1 MQRIIRRTNI
11 MNHRLNTWLIFLFL
25 TIFTLATIYP
35 VLNILSISLRTDN
48 AFQSK
53 SLSFWEYDEPYVDQN
68 ENGIRDSDES
78 FTDVNSN
85 GSWDRGSGFQSY
97 KILFTATP
105 FLRWAWNSFLVTLVV
120 TLTGVVLASTAGYAL
135 SRFNFMGK
143 QFTMVSLLTTQ
154 MFPATMLLLPF
165 FILLSK
171 LGLINSYGGLIIIYS
186 STALPFCIWQMKGYY
201 DTIPPSLEEAARLD
215 GCSRFSAFYRIILP
229 LSAPALVITA
239 LFSFMAS
246 WNEYV
251 VAAIVLQDPEL
262 YTLPLGLKSFQA
274 SLSTQWGL
282 YAAAAVLVSIPV
294 AVLFIS
300 LAKYLVSGLTM
311 GSVKG

>member
-1 MQRIIRRTNI
+1 
-11 MNHRLNTWLIFLFL
+11 MNNKLKTWLIFTFL
-25 TIFTLATIYP
+25 TIFTLFTVYP
-35 VLNILSISLRTDN
+35 VLNIISVSLRTDN
-48 AFQSK
+48 AFQTK
-53 SLSFWEYDEPYVDQN
+53 SLSVLDFDEEYTDINNNGNWDKGEPFNDEN
-68 ENGIRDSDES
+68 FN
-78 FTDVNSN
+78 N
-85 GSWDRGSGFQSY
+85 SWDSGSSLNSY
-97 KILFTATP
+97 KTLFTETS

-120 TLTGVVLASTAGYAL
+120 TITGVALASTGGYAI
-135 SRFNFMGK
+135 SRFNFKGR
-143 QFTMVSLLTTQ
+143 QFTMISLLTTQ

-171 LGLINSYGGLIIIYS
+171 LGLINSYIGLIIIYS

-201 DTIPPSLEEAARLD
+201 DTLPAALEESARLD
-215 GCSRFSAFYRIILP
+215 GCSQFQAFYKIILP
-229 LSAPALVITA
+229 LSSPALVITA

-274 SLSTQWGL
+274 SLATQWGL
-282 YAAAAVLVSIPV
+282 YAAGAVVVSIPV
-294 AVLFIS
+294 TILFIS
-300 LAKYLVSGLTM
+300 LARYLVSGLTM